1 MAQVRHLPNAPITEA
16 VIDFRVETPSD
27 VTVEALVG
35 ALAGRDNLGYTK
47 KGPIIR
53 SEFGFS
59 INVQEEPQA
68 MAHAGRPTIIGV
80 RLHSE
85 DDKYVA
91 QLSVE
96 GFTLSRLQP
105 YESWENLVEEAKR
118 LWQGY
123 MECVGAQ
130 RIVRAATRYINNLRL
145 PPAPSLEHFLNL
157 LPAVPA
163 GLPELLS
170 GFLQR
175 FVIHDAE
182 SEATVILTQALEAPS
197 VEKPL
202 PIILDIDAFR
212 RATFPVDGPNVW
224 AYLSQLRRLK
234 NRVFFGCLKDAAV
247 ELYL

>member
-1 MAQVRHLPNAPITEA
+1 MAQPRHLPHAPITEA
-16 VIDFRVETPSD
+16 VIDLRVETPSD
-27 VTVEALVG
+27 VTVDALEG
-35 ALAGRDNLGYTK
+35 ALARRGNLGYIR
-47 KGPIIR
+47 KGPIVR
-53 SEFGFS
+53 SEFGFAFN
-59 INVQEEPQA
+59 IGAEPKA
-68 MAHAGRPTIIGV
+68 EAHAARPTIIGV
-80 RLHSE
+80 RLHSA

-105 YESWENLVEEAKR
+105 YESWENLVAEASR

-145 PPAPSLEHFLNL
+145 PPAQRLERFLNL
-157 LPAVPA
+157 VPA
-163 GLPELLS
+163 LPNELPQILS

-175 FVIHDAE
+175 FVIHDLE
-182 SEATVILTQALEAPS
+182 SEATVILTQALEGAS

-202 PIILDIDAFR
+202 PLVLDIDAFR
-212 RATFPVDGPNVW
+212 DAVFSAAGPNVW
-224 AYLSQLRRLK
+224 TYLNQLRHLK
-234 NRVFFGCLKDAAV
+234 NRVFFGCLTEAGV